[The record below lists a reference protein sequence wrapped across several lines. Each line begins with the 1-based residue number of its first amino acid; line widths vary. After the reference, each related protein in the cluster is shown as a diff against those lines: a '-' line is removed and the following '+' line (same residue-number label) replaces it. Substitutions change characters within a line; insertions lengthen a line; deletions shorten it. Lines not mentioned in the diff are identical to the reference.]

1 MEDATVHETSY
12 EAILDEGIHRLQ
24 ERGTWKLWTWTS
36 ESSFYD
42 ADSFRNYITVSLIQS
57 GTC

>member
-1 MEDATVHETSY
+1 MHETSY